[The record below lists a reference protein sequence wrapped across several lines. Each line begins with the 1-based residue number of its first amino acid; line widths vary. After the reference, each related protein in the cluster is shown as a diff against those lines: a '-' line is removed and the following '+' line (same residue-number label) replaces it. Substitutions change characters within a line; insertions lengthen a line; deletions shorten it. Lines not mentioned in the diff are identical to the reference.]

1 MSAEATSKTGI
12 TSILARGTGGYRA
25 PELIRDIHQFTNK
38 VDIWALGC
46 ILQELTNKSKAFKD
60 DWDIRACIESKE
72 LILSN
77 PSVPEVLQD
86 HFAKIRD
93 SLLSLNYETRP
104 RASELRL
111 LSEAFCHILSPSV
124 TQNTADLLSF
134 PTYTQWKHMVD
145 GHMGKSDFLTR
156 LGGFYESRQESAS
169 AIRVWTALTETVTDN
184 AAPDGLATQT
194 PDWSESL
201 ELWKQL
207 IVNYPSRRELRD
219 MLAIICQE
227 IEKPDWVIT
236 IWKELASEHPSH
248 EIFRDQLVKA
258 CTEHDD
264 SPLASQIWRDMV
276 HDDPHSVLKSSTL
289 IELCE
294 DNEFVSTLVKEA
306 GDPNQSDVR
315 ILLQG
320 LKDVCKTTG
329 ATEGATAA
337 LQEFWSN
344 RPDWLWAT
352 FAPAVFSKVE
362 CNLTVIFALKKLV
375 TVYPNNRAL
384 RDNLDQACNLV
395 QEGDLRVAVWKDI
408 LEQHPNV
415 AGLEEGL
422 QHAEVAYFIEF
433 VSTLGNV
440 RSS

>member
-1 MSAEATSKTGI
+1 MSAEATSKRGI

-25 PELIRDIHQFTNK
+25 PEPIRDIHQFTNK

-46 ILQELTNKSKAFKD
+46 ILHELTNKSEAFKD
-60 DWDIRACIESKE
+60 DWDVRAYIESKE
-72 LILSN
+72 LVLSN
-77 PSVPEVLQD
+77 PSVPEVVQV

-111 LSEAFCHILSPSV
+111 LSEAFRHILSPSV
-124 TQNTADLLSF
+124 TQKTDDLLAF
-134 PTYTQWKHMVD
+134 PPYTQWKHVVD
-145 GHMGKSDFLTR
+145 GHKGKCDFLTR

-184 AAPDGLATQT
+184 AALDDLTTQT
-194 PDWSESL
+194 LDWSESL

-207 IVNYPSRRELRD
+207 IATYPSRRELHD
-219 MLAIICQE
+219 SLAIICKK
-227 IEKPDWVIT
+227 IEKPDSAIT

-248 EIFRDQLVKA
+248 KIFRDQLVKS

-264 SPLASQIWRDMV
+264 SPLASQAWRDMV

-294 DNEFVSTLVKEA
+294 DKEFVSTLVKEA

-337 LQEFWSN
+337 LQEFGSN

-362 CNLTVIFALKKLV
+362 CNLTVILAL
-375 TVYPNNRAL
+375 N
-384 RDNLDQACNLV
+384 
-395 QEGDLRVAVWKDI
+395 W
-408 LEQHPNV
+408 
-415 AGLEEGL
+415 
-422 QHAEVAYFIEF
+422 
-433 VSTLGNV
+433 
-440 RSS
+440 